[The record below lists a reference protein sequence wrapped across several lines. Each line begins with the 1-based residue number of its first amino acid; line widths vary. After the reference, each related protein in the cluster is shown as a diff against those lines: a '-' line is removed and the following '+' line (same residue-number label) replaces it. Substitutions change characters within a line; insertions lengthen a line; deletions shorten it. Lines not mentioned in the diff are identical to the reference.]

1 MEENVNAISFF
12 FSPCL
17 DLRIADARRPPVDA
31 LFGQLPGLFASLRQ
45 GLRPDTPSP
54 NGAISRV
61 VSEVRSYV

>member
-1 MEENVNAISFF
+1 MEGNVNAISFF

-17 DLRIADARRPPVDA
+17 DLRLADACRPPADA

-45 GLRPDTPSP
+45 GLKPGAPSP

-61 VSEVRSYV
+61 VSEVKIYV